1 MYLKFKTCF
10 YILIFEKLKSK
21 IVSKLEKARA
31 IRIRLRQSLA
41 PGGPFTGEG
50 AHVVLANI
58 LSWHLAGYIRHT
70 ERCGWHVAPSPEISV
85 QNLSKFKVWWLDD
98 VWRLSLRVA
107 SSHIM
112 LQRTCMPKASKGA
125 LTWPRCR
132 AVGAMTTSTLSSRKP
147 RSRPTDPARGQPFLG
162 IVCNHVCLHSLDW
175 TACDRERSRF
185 QSLYWSINLQFI
197 YYH

>member
-58 LSWHLAGYIRHT
+58 LS
-70 ERCGWHVAPSPEISV
+70 
-85 QNLSKFKVWWLDD
+85 
-98 VWRLSLRVA
+98 
-107 SSHIM
+107 
-112 LQRTCMPKASKGA
+112 
-125 LTWPRCR
+125 
-132 AVGAMTTSTLSSRKP
+132 
-147 RSRPTDPARGQPFLG
+147 
-162 IVCNHVCLHSLDW
+162 
-175 TACDRERSRF
+175 
-185 QSLYWSINLQFI
+185 
-197 YYH
+197 